1 MVATEWRG
9 NVKPKRGDMGIEYA
23 LSAFVILLVTID
35 PIGLLP
41 IFLSLTHGFTLAQ
54 KRRVASVAVLV
65 SFAVLLFFAIAGEA
79 FLRLLGI
86 GIPALQIAG
95 GLLLFWIAFEMVFG
109 QRTDR
114 KQDAANLSVEGD
126 PAHVAVAPLAVPLIA
141 GPGAITASILLSSRL
156 DGAVTGVAI
165 IALLQAGVLA
175 ITFIVFLAAGQLSR
189 FLGRTGVIVMTRLL
203 GIVLAALAVQTVIGG
218 VAALGV
224 ATPAGAGRV

>member
-1 MVATEWRG
+1 
-9 NVKPKRGDMGIEYA
+9 MGIESA

-35 PIGLLP
+35 PVGLLP
-41 IFLSLTHGFTLAQ
+41 IFLSLTYGFTVEQ
-54 KRRVASVAVLV
+54 KRRVAFVAVLV
-65 SFAVLLFFAIAGEA
+65 SFCVLLFFSLAGEA

-114 KQDAANLSVEGD
+114 KQDAASAAADED
-126 PAHVAVAPLAVPLIA
+126 PAHVAVAPLAIPLIA
-141 GPGAITASILLSSRL
+141 GPGAITASILLASRV
-156 DGAVTGVAI
+156 DGAVSGFLV
-165 IALLQAGVLA
+165 IAALQASVLA
-175 ITFIVFLAAGQLSR
+175 ITFATFLAAARLSH

-218 VAALGV
+218 IAALGTD
-224 ATPAGAGRV
+224 AL